1 MTCIVKAL
9 EEAVS
14 DVLEKMFLIRS
25 LGQPLEESVFP
36 AAEMAADMVA
46 RLSFQG
52 DSTGFLTLRV
62 TRAAARSVAADFL
75 GAEESDLSEEST
87 REVICELANM
97 ICGSVL
103 SRIESS
109 AGFRLAN
116 PEIASAVLPDDGVA
130 ATAWTIETGHG
141 PLTATIYMEATA

>member
-1 MTCIVKAL
+1 MACIVKAL

-14 DVLEKMFLIRS
+14 DVLEKMFLAS
-25 LGQPLEESVFP
+25 
-36 AAEMAADMVA
+36 A
-46 RLSFQG
+46 R
-52 DSTGFLTLRV
+52 
-62 TRAAARSVAADFL
+62 
-75 GAEESDLSEEST
+75 
-87 REVICELANM
+87 ELANM

-109 AGFRLAN
+109 AGFRLAT
-116 PEIASAVLPDDGVA
+116 PEIASAGLPDDGAA

>member
-1 MTCIVKAL
+1 M
-9 EEAVS
+9 
-14 DVLEKMFLIRS
+14 
-25 LGQPLEESVFP
+25 FP
-36 AAEMAADMVA
+36 AAGMVADMVA

-62 TRAAARSVAADFL
+62 TRVAARSVAADFL

-87 REVICELANM
+87 KEVICELANM

-109 AGFRLAN
+109 AGFRLAT
-116 PEIASAVLPDDGVA
+116 PEIASAGLPDHGAA

-141 PLTATIYMEATA
+141 PITATIYMETTA